1 MLPQCSSRSFIS
13 WSQTYLITTSQPPLF
28 LCVLGSTS
36 RTITTTKQG
45 PCTSSLASTTRGQG
59 ADFHGRYQNKEIV
72 RKCNIL
78 SYRLVNHVMLEL
90 PHHSHLALSFHVP
103 RLKLTIETTVSLLIL
118 CWYLTLF
125 CCYFVFCVCPDCLT
139 CVHLSVFVLWIC
151 IVCFIKGNIA
161 LT

>member
-1 MLPQCSSRSFIS
+1 MEVS
-13 WSQTYLITTSQPPLF
+13 WAQTYLITTSQPPLF

-59 ADFHGRYQNKEIV
+59 VDFHGRYQNKDIV
-72 RKCNIL
+72 RKCKKL
-78 SYRLVNHVMLEL
+78 SYRLLNHVMYMLEL

-139 CVHLSVFVLWIC
+139 CVHFFYLISVFVLC
-151 IVCFIKGNIA
+151 IFSSIQLYC
-161 LT
+161 LLY